1 MQKYGILTAT
11 VVIISLLTMTT
22 HYAFSET
29 DPIQINI
36 SIPLEGSTEFC
47 GKLNTCFIPIEV
59 ITLVGAKVTWTND
72 DSANTHTVTSGD
84 VVVGPDGMF
93 DSGVLG
99 PQQSFSYVFEQ
110 AGIFP
115 YYCTIHPW
123 KEGVIKVSSQESDRT
138 QFSPISEKSSLSSSS
153 ASLDDEDVEKLR
165 QENAQLKL
173 QIKEL
178 QDEIENLKLLVL
190 EQLKVINQWISS
202 R

>member
-1 MQKYGILTAT
+1 MEKCNILLCT
-11 VVIISLLTMTT
+11 VVTLSLLTATT

-29 DPIQINI
+29 YPIQINV
-36 SIPLEGSTEFC
+36 SIPLEGSSEFC
-47 GKLNTCFIPIEV
+47 GKINTCFIPIEV

-72 DSANTHTVTSGD
+72 DLANTHTVTSGD
-84 VVVGPDGMF
+84 VIVGPDGMF

-99 PQQSFSYVFEQ
+99 PEQSFSYVFEQ

-123 KEGVIKVSSQESDRT
+123 KEGVIKISSQEPKRL
-138 QFSPISEKSSLSSSS
+138 QFSQLSGESSPSPSVNQDIEKI
-153 ASLDDEDVEKLR
+153 K
-165 QENAQLKL
+165 QENAELKK

-178 QDEIENLKLLVL
+178 QNEIENLKMLVL
-190 EQLKVINQWISS
+190 EQLKVINQWFSS